1 MKEEMELNRLP
12 VSVGR
17 LQVTSTGNNFTSP
30 MPVIP
35 LAILLVLPVSVSGH
49 IEINISTAYSR
60 RCYELHFGS
69 EVAMLQ
75 AGPEL
80 RIRFDF

>member
-35 LAILLVLPVSVSGH
+35 LAILPVSVSGH